1 MKTFMRCKAEI
12 CGAAVV
18 GLLAMGDVVHAQ
30 SVTRF
35 TEQGGAAIFE
45 NICQGCHMPDGAG
58 AEGAGRYP
66 ALAHDLN
73 LSGRVYPL
81 VIVVNGQRAMPAFGD
96 LLSDRQ
102 IADVVNYI
110 RSHFGNDYTDEVT
123 TSEVGAVRPRRTRA
137 DGSIRELPGGE
148 RSVVTPKEP

>member
-18 GLLAMGDVVHAQ
+18 GLLGMGDVVHAQ

-35 TEQGGAAIFE
+35 TEQGGAAIYK

-66 ALAHDLN
+66 ALAHDPN
-73 LSGRVYPL
+73 LSGRAYP
-81 VIVVNGQRAMPAFGD
+81 VAVVVNGQRAMPAFGD

-110 RSHFGNDYTDEVT
+110 RGHFGNDYSDKVT
-123 TSEVGAVRPRRTRA
+123 TSEVKAVRPRRTQA

-148 RSVVTPKEP
+148 RFVVTPEGQ